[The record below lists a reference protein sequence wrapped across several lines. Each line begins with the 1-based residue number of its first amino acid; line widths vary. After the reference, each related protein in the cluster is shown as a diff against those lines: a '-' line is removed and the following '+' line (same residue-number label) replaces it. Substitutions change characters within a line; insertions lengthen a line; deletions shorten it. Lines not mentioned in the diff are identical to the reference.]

1 MKKIFILLAIALF
14 TVALF
19 GASGE
24 KYSLRI
30 EGIGD
35 TINYYPIWEQVNNG
49 VSNIM
54 SDAEVT
60 ILPPINPNGSVDVI
74 CTIDGVIPVRAQ
86 TDRVTFTGG
95 AGRVNITLIEAT
107 VGVIVGAEDTLSVVL
122 SEWAD
127 TYRTVLGN
135 NGITVTSGEN
145 TLTFQSFVPGW
156 AYDSPTTED
165 ISGTLS
171 AEVQTQGA
179 LLPDV
184 DGIDMLIYKY
194 FSNIIT
200 IRKCER
206 SANRDIH

>member
-1 MKKIFILLAIALF
+1 MKKICILVMVLLIS
-14 TVALF
+14 TLF

-24 KYSLRI
+24 KYSIRI

-49 VSNIM
+49 VNNIM
-54 SDAEVT
+54 NNAEVT

-95 AGRVNITLIEAT
+95 AGRVNITLIGAT

-135 NGITVTSGEN
+135 NGITVRAGAN
-145 TLTFQSFVPGW
+145 TLTFQSFVAGW

-165 ISGTLS
+165 INGTLS

-194 FSNIIT
+194 FSTIIQ